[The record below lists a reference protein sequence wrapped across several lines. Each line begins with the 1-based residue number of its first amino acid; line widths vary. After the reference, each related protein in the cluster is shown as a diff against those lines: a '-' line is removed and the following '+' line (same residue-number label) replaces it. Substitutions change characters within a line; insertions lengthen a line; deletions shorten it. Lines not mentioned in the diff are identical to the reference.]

1 VDIWSISSLLLWP
14 FVALIDPPMPTFD
27 LFILAGVT
35 ENNFES
41 GGTILMDRATLS
53 LFLSFNI
60 YSMV

>member
-1 VDIWSISSLLLWP
+1 M
-14 FVALIDPPMPTFD
+14 DPPIPTFD